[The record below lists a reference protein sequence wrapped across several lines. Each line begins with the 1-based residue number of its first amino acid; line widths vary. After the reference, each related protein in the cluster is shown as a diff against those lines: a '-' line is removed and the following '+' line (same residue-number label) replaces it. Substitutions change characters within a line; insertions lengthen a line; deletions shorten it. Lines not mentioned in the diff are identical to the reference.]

1 MRHLS
6 GGSTCSV
13 RSRNPIRDAESANDG
28 GRGGRGNTQ
37 SGEMSPAAAPV
48 LNFSL
53 DPYAP
58 VPDKGRGRRDDTKK
72 KDAGLKPGPPQSH

>member
-58 VPDKGRGRRDDTKK
+58 VPHKVTDKSALRGPSFLRIN
-72 KDAGLKPGPPQSH
+72 

>member
-1 MRHLS
+1 
-6 GGSTCSV
+6 
-13 RSRNPIRDAESANDG
+13 
-28 GRGGRGNTQ
+28 
-37 SGEMSPAAAPV
+37 MSPAAAPV